1 MNVVLIKWGIAF
13 FNDKL
18 KVLRLKRTS
27 IIYTNIRTVSV
38 KHFLSFRNH
47 TQGNGRT
54 SYILLQVMN

>member
-13 FNDKL
+13 FNYKL

-38 KHFLSFRNH
+38 KHFLSFRNP
-47 TQGNGRT
+47 T
-54 SYILLQVMN
+54 

>member
-27 IIYTNIRTVSV
+27 IIY
-38 KHFLSFRNH
+38 
-47 TQGNGRT
+47 
-54 SYILLQVMN
+54 YIDALPPNLNKLKV